1 MLPKVPGINGA
12 PTAALLAAIVESS
25 DDAIASKTL
34 DGIVTSW
41 NRGAE
46 RLFGYAAAEIVGRP
60 IAILAAP
67 GREDEMPAILAR
79 IRRGERVDHFET
91 VRRRKDGGLVEV
103 SLTVSPVRNQQ
114 GRIVGASKVARDIRA
129 RKAAEEQQ
137 RLLLQELSHRVKNT
151 LAVVQSLARQSGER
165 AGSVTSFLEVFG
177 GRLRALAGAHELLAG
192 TSWSGA
198 GLGDLVR
205 QALEPHAVGEEQI
218 AVAVDKG
225 VAVPAS
231 LTQDLALVL
240 HELATNAAKHG
251 ALSVPGGQ
259 VAIDGGVAAVVG
271 AGGREVQLVWREAG
285 GPPVERPAR
294 LGFGTLF
301 LSQAVAHGH
310 GGRVDLDWRR
320 EGLVCAIR
328 VPLDGE
334 GPARIS
340 AAGRDGPE
348 ASS

>member
-1 MLPKVPGINGA
+1 
-12 PTAALLAAIVESS
+12 
-25 DDAIASKTL
+25 
-34 DGIVTSW
+34 
-41 NRGAE
+41 
-46 RLFGYAAAEIVGRP
+46 
-60 IAILAAP
+60 
-67 GREDEMPAILAR
+67 
-79 IRRGERVDHFET
+79 
-91 VRRRKDGGLVEV
+91 
-103 SLTVSPVRNQQ
+103 
-114 GRIVGASKVARDIRA
+114 
-129 RKAAEEQQ
+129 
-137 RLLLQELSHRVKNT
+137 
-151 LAVVQSLARQSGER
+151 
-165 AGSVTSFLEVFG
+165 
-177 GRLRALAGAHELLAG
+177 
-192 TSWSGA
+192 
-198 GLGDLVR
+198 
-205 QALEPHAVGEEQI
+205 
-218 AVAVDKG
+218 VAVDKG

-328 VPLDGE
+328 VPLGGE
-334 GPARIS
+334 GPARTS
-340 AAGRDGPE
+340 AAGRDRPE